1 MLPIEYLPLDFK
13 FELTRNC
20 MLITAPRRLPP
31 APVARNF
38 LRRSLRRVEAP
49 HKGGADGEHNIVDGV
64 RQDPTLVL

>member
-1 MLPIEYLPLDFK
+1 
-13 FELTRNC
+13 